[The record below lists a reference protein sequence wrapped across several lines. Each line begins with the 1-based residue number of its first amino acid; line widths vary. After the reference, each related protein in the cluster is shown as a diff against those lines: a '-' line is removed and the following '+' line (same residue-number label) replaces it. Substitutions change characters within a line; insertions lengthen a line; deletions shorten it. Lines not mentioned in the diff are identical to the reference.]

1 MKPNYIQQSQN
12 IYNLAEPE
20 YERYYYNTEV
30 DIADINKGIT
40 RAMVWDT
47 ERLLQKIALIFNDG
61 KVQELTREEL
71 DNGESFQ

>member
-1 MKPNYIQQSQN
+1 MQVQRGVAVAKKRARNVAYHI
-12 IYNLAEPE
+12 
-20 YERYYYNTEV
+20 NTEV

-47 ERLLQKIALIFNDG
+47 ERLLQKITLIFNDG